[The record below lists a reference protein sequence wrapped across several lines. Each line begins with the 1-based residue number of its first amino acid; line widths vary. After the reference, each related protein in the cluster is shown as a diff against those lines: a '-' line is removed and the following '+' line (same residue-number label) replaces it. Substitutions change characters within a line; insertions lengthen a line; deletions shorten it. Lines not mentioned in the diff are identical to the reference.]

1 MSEKRKA
8 APDVEAIENGAG
20 NQTSGQAPNI
30 PELQYS
36 TEDREP
42 QGIAQV
48 LPCGAENA
56 ISSEAL
62 IAACGISNI
71 RQLRKIVAAERDA
84 GALILSNTSGGYF
97 LPSEGEKGREEM
109 RHFVNT
115 VRSKAL
121 NLLKAARPA
130 RNTLRVLDGQL
141 KLEQEEGGG

>member
-1 MSEKRKA
+1 MREKEKA
-8 APDVEAIENGAG
+8 APDVASIESGVG
-20 NQTSGQAPNI
+20 NQASGQALNL
-30 PELQYS
+30 PECQYT
-36 TEDREP
+36 TEANEP

-62 IAACGISNI
+62 IVSCGISNI

-130 RNTLRVLDGQL
+130 RNALRVLEGQ
-141 KLEQEEGGG
+141 ERFEEEH